1 MNLNVK
7 YDRKRGNLYMAKT
20 GNFSKQMAAKKRDV
34 AKDLK
39 SVEYNGAVE
48 TKDDYLAELSM
59 LMNLGKEKQ
68 DTPPVETFAEEA
80 VTTQSQVQAGAPEV
94 TDMPADVPDTKIE
107 ETHPVAPVEEEKT
120 NASAKSKTGKKETTS
135 KSTTKKD
142 TSVKHAMEEMK
153 SAPVQEPVHEKTVS
167 PDDSVKKNVAQSEE
181 LPSTEEPK
189 TTSMK
194 RKLPT
199 EKSTH
204 CQRNNCCTWNCT
216 VKPECES
223 KFVYEAA
230 VQGTTM
236 MELINRIVYA
246 EMEWQKQHPEFPSKE
261 FVLNNIK
268 NRKAIKHS
276 RQEHVSMSIIFS
288 PGAWDFVKIASKRCG
303 MHMNVFLEFLI
314 DEYCVS

>member
-1 MNLNVK
+1 
-7 YDRKRGNLYMAKT
+7 MAKA
-20 GNFSKQMAAKKRDV
+20 GNFSKQMASKKRDV

-39 SVEYNGAVE
+39 NVEYNGAVE
-48 TKDDYLAELSM
+48 AKDDYLAELSM
-59 LMNLGKEKQ
+59 LANFGKDKQ
-68 DTPPVETFAEEA
+68 NTPSIETPKEES
-80 VTTQSQVQAGAPEV
+80 VNMQTQVQNEVIKITDKPENV
-94 TDMPADVPDTKIE
+94 GTLKLDTD
-107 ETHPVAPVEEEKT
+107 APVDVLADMSAKTKEIPFVEPVVEEKT
-120 NASAKSKTGKKETTS
+120 QPEIKPKTIKKDTTS
-135 KSTTKKD
+135 KPVAKKNVTAKQEETKPV
-142 TSVKHAMEEMK
+142 SV
-153 SAPVQEPVHEKTVS
+153 QEKTVLS
-167 PDDSVKKNVAQSEE
+167 DDSTKTNAVQSEK
-181 LPSTEEPK
+181 PVPADEPK
-189 TTSMK
+189 ATSMK

-216 VKPECES
+216 VKPECEA

-246 EMEWQKQHPEFPSKE
+246 EMEWQKQHPEFPSKD